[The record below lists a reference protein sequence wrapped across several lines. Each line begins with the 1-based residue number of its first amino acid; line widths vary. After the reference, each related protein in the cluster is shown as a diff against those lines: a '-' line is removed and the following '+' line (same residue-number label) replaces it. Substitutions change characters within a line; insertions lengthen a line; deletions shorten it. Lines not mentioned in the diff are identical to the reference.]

1 MEDNWMYFVIAFT
14 KQGECIH
21 LGAYKLLDNAKTRC
35 YLEAMDWRRES
46 LQFIFVQSFPAYFD
60 INIGEWKPTEEGYSQ
75 MCEYDTDFILYV
87 EEEKKND

>member
-35 YLEAMDWRRES
+35 YL
-46 LQFIFVQSFPAYFD
+46 D
-60 INIGEWKPTEEGYSQ
+60 INTGEWKPTEEGYTQ
-75 MCEYDTDFILYV
+75 TCEYDTDFILDV